1 MAAVAI
7 LNLWFKNHLNI
18 WNCLPTAVIL
28 SHNVGLSTFKRHLAK
43 FNFSTFFH
51 YTQLF
56 LLLYVCLFQ
65 LLFLW
70 RCQWLIYHF
79 VNKTDWLIDWTSC
92 FNFVVFDCLVWHI
105 KTFAQTLL
113 HTVKQRKNGCGGKI
127 LYRWCPNSVPHLPVK
142 NYKCSFKFAKIIVK
156 KSTGLFFV
164 DLVYIFG
171 F

>member
-65 LLFLW
+65 LYLARSAKVAERAICFTDRNFFFFFLMIS
-70 RCQWLIYHF
+70 RRQ
-79 VNKTDWLIDWTSC
+79 
-92 FNFVVFDCLVWHI
+92 
-105 KTFAQTLL
+105 
-113 HTVKQRKNGCGGKI
+113 
-127 LYRWCPNSVPHLPVK
+127 
-142 NYKCSFKFAKIIVK
+142 II
-156 KSTGLFFV
+156 
-164 DLVYIFG
+164 
-171 F
+171 